1 MKIKEYIETTF
12 EGDKRADMLEEFSNI
27 RENAVLIIETQR
39 CTGKATVYLFVFR
52 EDADEWETI
61 YPADDD
67 YARHVFRGKKEIQ
80 NIEFSGHGAR
90 SALWKASLALGK
102 LT

>member
-1 MKIKEYIETTF
+1 MKIREYIETTF
-12 EGDKRADMLEEFSNI
+12 DGTEKADMLEEFSNI
-27 RENAVLIIETQR
+27 RENAVLIIEIQG
-39 CTGKATVYLFVFR
+39 CTGRAVTYPFPFQ
-52 EDADEWETI
+52 EDADEWETL